1 MCCFSIDYP
10 KPKDEL
16 VEQLTNAIKVQKE
29 GFFVGDTSS
38 GRFSF
43 LAKGFTLAGSYE
55 IEADRVK
62 VSILKKPWL
71 LSCKKIEAEI
81 IKYLG

>member
-16 VEQLTNAIKVQKE
+16 VSQLTDAIKAEKE

-55 IEADRVK
+55 IEGDTVK
-62 VSILKKPWL
+62 VSIIRKPWL
-71 LSCKKIEAEI
+71 LSCRKIEAEI
-81 IKYLG
+81 RKFL